1 MTKARVSIGTGTPTG
16 EPAVGPKGPYV
27 TDDHD
32 DEVAAA
38 TERRSPDEADGR
50 KAPKAPT
57 SHPARKRQLTPK
69 GPSRP

>member
-38 TERRSPDEADGR
+38 MERRSPDEADGR
-50 KAPKAPT
+50 TPPKAHT
-57 SHPARKRQLTPK
+57 ARKRRLNPK

>member
-16 EPAVGPKGPYV
+16 EPAAGPKGPYV

-38 TERRSPDEADGR
+38 AERRSPDEADGR
-50 KAPKAPT
+50 KAPT
-57 SHPARKRQLTPK
+57 SHPARKRQPNQK
-69 GPSRP
+69 GRSQP